1 MNKDTAESVLR
12 AIAPLLIIGMLAL
25 AMAQLVAG
33 YLGIQHHLG
42 TVVAVLAVL
51 AAFVLKFTLP
61 LTIGAFFGAMNVW
74 GWPWYGALAFALP
87 GLAFMALMI
96 PGALAA
102 SLAFGRKG

>member
-1 MNKDTAESVLR
+1 MSKDTGESVLT
-12 AIAPLLIIGMLAL
+12 AITPILIIGMFVLAI
-25 AMAQLVAG
+25 AQLIAG
-33 YLGIQHHLG
+33 YIGIQHHLG
-42 TVVAVLAVL
+42 TIVAVLAVL
-51 AAFVLKFTLP
+51 AAFALRFTLP

-102 SLAFGRKG
+102 SLVFGRKC